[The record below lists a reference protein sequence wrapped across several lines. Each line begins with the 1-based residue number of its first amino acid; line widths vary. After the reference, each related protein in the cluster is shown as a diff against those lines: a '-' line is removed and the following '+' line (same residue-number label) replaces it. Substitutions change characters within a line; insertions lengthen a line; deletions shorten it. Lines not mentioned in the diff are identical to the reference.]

1 MNGANDAD
9 SSTEQS
15 NSSSTALQEQGQI
28 NGPSLESSSNDIFI
42 ENQLISKGNAES
54 VYDRGRN
61 MTLNWAVSQ
70 PNRLLDN
77 VNEMAKRVV
86 DVVGGL
92 GVQTENGTYIA
103 PAVSPVSA
111 APSMASDNL
120 PYEQV
125 GILEEV
131 TVRRTKKAP
140 GKKKKLS
147 YEMDDD
153 ADELLKKFDSISSYT
168 SEDVSSIGEETL
180 RDIRKVLLDATNS
193 SLSDVQSTSEQ
204 EEKHDETETKMT
216 EYSTDASDEEI
227 ASSRENAKMV
237 SSSAEPDNSPLVS
250 DVQERSKIDE
260 SKKVGSENT
269 EEDLSQKNGEESRE
283 ICDSNES
290 SSNAFEKLMKRALLN
305 KSTRFTVS
313 IQRNFYEF
321 QSLADINQVNN
332 ATFRA

>member
-1 MNGANDAD
+1 
-9 SSTEQS
+9 
-15 NSSSTALQEQGQI
+15 
-28 NGPSLESSSNDIFI
+28 
-42 ENQLISKGNAES
+42 
-54 VYDRGRN
+54 

-216 EYSTDASDEEI
+216 EYSTDASDEDI
-227 ASSRENAKMV
+227 ASSSREDAKMV
-237 SSSAEPDNSPLVS
+237 SSSAERDTSPLVS
-250 DVQERSKIDE
+250 DVQ
-260 SKKVGSENT
+260 G
-269 EEDLSQKNGEESRE
+269 
-283 ICDSNES
+283 
-290 SSNAFEKLMKRALLN
+290 LLLFN
-305 KSTRFTVS
+305 IVLVFS
-313 IQRNFYEF
+313 
-321 QSLADINQVNN
+321 
-332 ATFRA
+332 